1 MIKRFSVLYVGHIA
15 LDHLG
20 RDGTPADERRYSN
33 ERLVEGMAMAAAA
46 AQTMDELGY
55 DTLWMA
61 EHHFQREGY
70 EVIPNLILLG
80 THLAS
85 QTQRVKFGCAF
96 NVTPAWH
103 PIRMAE
109 DYAMADYLTHGRVVL
124 GVGRG
129 YQSREVET
137 LGGPLLD
144 AEANAALFRE
154 QMEILFKAF
163 NEDAWSHKG
172 RFYTIPAEV
181 PFRGYQPTDVTLV
194 PRPVNRPVPI
204 WQAIASGKSIPF
216 MVEHGIKGMV
226 TLNGES
232 ITRQIFAQY
241 REAAAACGRRLA
253 PGEDLA
259 WGGGLYL
266 APWLEEA
273 IAGVRPYHDE
283 RYKWFAPFGFVRYA
297 DEHGRTWGTP
307 GAPAGVPT
315 IEEGVRQKA
324 WLVGPPTRVIGL
336 LKELETE
343 YPGLEDIVLHWPEG
357 MPVEEWQGQLRQ
369 FAREVMPAFQPLA
382 STAQR
387 SNGGTYSASANV
399 G

>member
-1 MIKRFSVLYVGHIA
+1 MIKKFSVLYVGHIA
-15 LDHLG
+15 LDNVG
-20 RDGTPADERRYSN
+20 RDGTPADQRRYPN
-33 ERLVEGMAMAAAA
+33 ERLLEGMAMAEDVSHA
-46 AQTMDELGY
+46 MDELGY

-80 THLAS
+80 TYLAT
-85 QTQRVKFGCAF
+85 QTRRVKFGCAF

-103 PIRMAE
+103 PIRLAE
-109 DYAMADYLTHGRVVL
+109 DYAMADHLTRGRIVL

-129 YQSREVET
+129 YQTREVET

-163 NEDAWSHKG
+163 NEESWSHKG
-172 RFYTIPAEV
+172 RFYTLPAEV
-181 PFRGYQPTDVTLV
+181 PFRGYQPTELTLV
-194 PRPVNRPVPI
+194 PRPVHRPVEI

-216 MVEHGIKGMV
+216 MVQHGIKGMV
-226 TLNGES
+226 TLNGEL
-232 ITRQIFAQY
+232 ITRQIFARY
-241 REAAAACGRRLA
+241 REEAAKIGRHLA

-259 WGGGLYL
+259 WGGGLFL
-266 APWLEEA
+266 APSLEAA

-297 DEHGRTWGTP
+297 DEQGRTWGTP

-324 WLVGPPTRVIGL
+324 WLVGPPARVVQL
-336 LKELETE
+336 LKDLESE
-343 YPGLEDIVLHWPEG
+343 YPGLEHIVLHWPEG
-357 MPVEEWQGQLRQ
+357 MSAKDWKDQLRL
-369 FAREVMPAFQPLA
+369 FAQEVMPTFQ
-382 STAQR
+382 
-387 SNGGTYSASANV
+387 SAAAAANR
-399 G
+399 